1 MLDELVVK
9 LLILKT
15 WLSSER
21 GQDIMEYA
29 LLAGFI
35 AVGFAVAAAGIL
47 DSGVFTKM
55 ADTIKNCVD
64 FDSST
69 ACGP

>member
-1 MLDELVVK
+1 
-9 LLILKT
+9 
-15 WLSSER
+15 
-21 GQDIMEYA
+21 MEYA